1 MARRAYR
8 FVAALTSASVLLGT
22 MACTE
27 ERRTFSQ
34 ETSGSTG
41 GDDQGNMS
49 VQGGSDPDAEAV
61 VTRHAGEESSIGVV
75 PEAPVAATGEPIKIG
90 MINQEDTPLGSFP
103 ELRLGAQA
111 AVDWINA
118 ELGGVGG
125 RPIELVTCTTQFN
138 PEQSKACAQEM
149 VEEGV
154 VAVAGGIDI
163 TSNGSIP
170 VLEQN
175 GIPYVGGIPVNLD
188 EMQSPVSFQFSGG
201 MAGAFVAFAQHAA
214 DEGASK
220 VVIAYSNYPPIKV
233 AADYGAASLRS
244 LGVDDV
250 VEIPFDVLTT
260 DFLPVVT
267 KAASEQPD
275 AIFFAAADTGCA
287 PVMKTAHD
295 LGVEAQLY
303 LVGACAAPSI
313 AEEIGV
319 DAVIGSIFNVEGPIE
334 ANVDTGLYQDAIAKY
349 GDPAL
354 PAASAATVTFRSMM
368 NLWMVLDA
376 VGPDVT
382 SESVIDELRA
392 AVDHPSFTGHPFT
405 CDGEQMPPMVAMCA
419 PQQILAER
427 TADGLEPITDWI
439 DVPAIV
445 AGLEIDSLEGGS

>member
-1 MARRAYR
+1 MARRANR
-8 FVAALTSASVLLGT
+8 CVAALCAVALLLIT
-22 MACTE
+22 ACTE
-27 ERRTFSQ
+27 ERRTFDSTAS
-34 ETSGSTG
+34 TSAD
-41 GDDQGNMS
+41 GDRSSMA
-49 VQGGSDPDAEAV
+49 VQGGSETDADAV
-61 VTRHAGEESSIGVV
+61 VVRHAGEEASFGVV
-75 PEAPVAATGEPIKIG
+75 ADAPVVAEGEPVKIG

-111 AVDWINA
+111 AVDFINA

-125 RPIELVTCTTQFN
+125 RPIELIPCTTQFN
-138 PEQSKACAQEM
+138 PEQSKACAQEL
-149 VEEGV
+149 VQDDV

-188 EMQSPVSFQFSGG
+188 EMQSPISFQFSGG
-201 MAGAFVAFAQHAA
+201 MAGAFVGFAKHAA
-214 DEGASK
+214 DNGAKK
-220 VVIAYSNYPPIKV
+220 VVVAYTNYPPIKV
-233 AADYGAASLRS
+233 AADYGTGALRE
-244 LGVDDV
+244 LGVTDI

-267 KAASEQPD
+267 KAASEDAD
-275 AIFFAAADTGCA
+275 AIFFAAADSGCA

-313 AEEIGV
+313 AEEIGEE
-319 DAVIGSIFNVEGPIE
+319 AVIGSIFNVEGPLE
-334 ANVDTGLYQDAIAKY
+334 ADTDTKIYQDAVAKY

-354 PAASAATVTFRSMM
+354 PAASAATVSFRSMM
-368 NLWMVLDA
+368 NLWMALDE

-382 SESVIDELRA
+382 SEALVEHLRGT
-392 AVDHPSFTGHPFT
+392 VDHPSFTGHPFT
-405 CDGEQMPPMVAMCA
+405 CDGEQMPGLGAMCA
-419 PQQILAER
+419 PQQILALR
-427 TADGLEPITDWI
+427 TADGLAPETDWI

-445 AGLEIDSLEGGS
+445 ADLPAPTGEGG